1 MPSIQDVADQINA
14 RLDQVAANTADTA
27 QNTAD
32 NVAVSK
38 DIRDELIQSNNRL
51 AQIDNTL
58 NLGFSNISQ
67 GLFTLVQLQLVA
79 LNLLDHHRKQNDVII
94 CELVNNNKLLCNIK
108 RKMGIQLQLSKQ
120 SLESTE
126 RIEGILE
133 RVYSSE
139 AADYDRKLEIEQKI
153 EDCCPPEPPRKEKCP
168 EVCKT
173 PDYKQR
179 KPQGLEWKPLP
190 TPKQPEPVG

>member
-1 MPSIQDVADQINA
+1 MASIQDVADQINA
-14 RLDQVAANTADTA
+14 RLDQVATNTADTA
-27 QNTAD
+27 QNTAE
-32 NVAVSK
+32 NVSVSK
-38 DIRDELIQSNNRL
+38 DIRNELIQSNNRL
-51 AQIDNTL
+51 SQIDNTL

-67 GLFTLVQLQLVA
+67 GIFTLVQLQLAA

-108 RKMGIQLQLSKQ
+108 RKMGMQLQLAEQ
-120 SLESTE
+120 SLASTE

-133 RVYSSE
+133 RVYCSE
-139 AADYDRKLEIEQKI
+139 SADYDRQQEIEQKI

-179 KPQGLEWKPLP
+179 EPQGLEWKPLP
-190 TPKQPEPVG
+190 TPQQPKPEG